1 MSTGMT
7 KLLSQFYVPIQVQI
21 QVQIYVQIHVQVHVQ
36 IHVQFF
42 MSNLMSSFSCPI
54 SCPNSCPVFHVPS
67 QIHVQF
73 FMSNLVSSF
82 SCPGQ
87 PKKVSLSASWISKL
101 HFCTYW
107 IAFEHFFLGLPT
119 FALDCLLL
127 LFAPFSS
134 SCCCPSV
141 LVLLFV

>member
-42 MSNLMSSFSCPI
+42 MSNLMSSFSCP
-54 SCPNSCPVFHVPS
+54 S
-67 QIHVQF
+67 
-73 FMSNLVSSF
+73 
-82 SCPGQ
+82 Q

-101 HFCTYW
+101 DFCTY
-107 IAFEHFFLGLPT
+107 
-119 FALDCLLL
+119 
-127 LFAPFSS
+127 
-134 SCCCPSV
+134 
-141 LVLLFV
+141 